1 MKISFNPIINFNQ
14 VYAIKANKKN
24 QPQIKQS
31 VELTGLDCI
40 SNYNMPFC
48 SKAIYAIKYNGD
60 YVKYPNH
67 KIASA
72 CLGSSSDSIEKIAN
86 GEFHSSNGMTFAYSD
101 QVETKGKVDPQKLGV
116 ALLAFRNAD
125 NQPIYSIDSSGNFER
140 HSSIMVASEKTGISR
155 TLISQILTGIRG
167 ASRNYTFIKAFDV
180 EKRDENYRILNG
192 KNGNPI
198 IDMEAINKAKEGF
211 LYKKHSFPV
220 IRVDKNGEIKIY
232 SCIQDAADDMNHP
245 KKLIQQSITNQS
257 ITQGNYTF
265 ARLSSVVQLDE
276 NNNVVYDEKNNYVID
291 LAKVEALRKATF
303 KK

>member
-1 MKISFNPIINFNQ
+1 
-14 VYAIKANKKN
+14 
-24 QPQIKQS
+24 
-31 VELTGLDCI
+31 
-40 SNYNMPFC
+40 
-48 SKAIYAIKYNGD
+48 
-60 YVKYPNH
+60 
-67 KIASA
+67 
-72 CLGSSSDSIEKIAN
+72 
-86 GEFHSSNGMTFAYSD
+86 
-101 QVETKGKVDPQKLGV
+101 
-116 ALLAFRNAD
+116 
-125 NQPIYSIDSSGNFER
+125 
-140 HSSIMVASEKTGISR
+140 MVASEKTGISR